1 MGHEPQSAEA
11 VVGVGQQ
18 QVWVMDYDAAVNAL
32 IMALIVVVALVVLTL
47 TWGGD
52 E

>member
-1 MGHEPQSAEA
+1 
-11 VVGVGQQ
+11 
-18 QVWVMDYDAAVNAL
+18 MDYDAAVNAL